1 MFWILIHNYLKHE
14 YNKNYLNSVT
24 EKTKRKNKVLIFF
37 FFFLARKLYHLVRY
51 NDKKK

>member
-24 EKTKRKNKVLIFF
+24 EKNKRKNKVLIFF
-37 FFFLARKLYHLVRY
+37 LARKQYYLVRY